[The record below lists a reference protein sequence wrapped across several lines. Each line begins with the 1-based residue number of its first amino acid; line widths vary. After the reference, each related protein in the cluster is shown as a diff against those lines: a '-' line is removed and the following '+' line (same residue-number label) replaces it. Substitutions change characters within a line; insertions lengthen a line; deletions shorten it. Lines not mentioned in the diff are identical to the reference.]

1 MKNVNEVLK
10 EKELRVEAVTR
21 EIEALRIAASLLD
34 DAAELIPK
42 IPAQP
47 EHPLRRIEGTTGSS
61 VTEARFKGWP

>member
-1 MKNVNEVLK
+1 MKNVDEVLK

-42 IPAQP
+42 IPAQS
-47 EHPLRRIEGTTGSS
+47 EHPARRIEGTTGSS
-61 VTEARFKGWP
+61 VTEAPFKGWP